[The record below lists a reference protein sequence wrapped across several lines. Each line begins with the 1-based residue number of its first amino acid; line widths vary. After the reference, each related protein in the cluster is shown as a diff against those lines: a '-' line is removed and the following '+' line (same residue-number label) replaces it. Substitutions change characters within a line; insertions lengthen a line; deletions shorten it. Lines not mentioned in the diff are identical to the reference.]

1 MRYSNILF
9 DVKDQVATIT
19 LNQPEKRN
27 RLANQTLWEIID
39 ALEKARNDNGVKVI
53 IVTGT
58 GDKAFCAGADINEF
72 IGNTNLV
79 NREQYEAYAKL
90 CTVFSSL
97 GRPSIA
103 AVRGWRWPEGV
114 VLPSIRTSPLPPR
127 TQSLGPRRST

>member
-27 RLANQTLWEIID
+27 RLGNQTLWEIID
-39 ALEKARNDNGVKVI
+39 ALEKARDDDGVKVI

-90 CTVFSSL
+90 
-97 GRPSIA
+97 
-103 AVRGWRWPEGV
+103 
-114 VLPSIRTSPLPPR
+114 
-127 TQSLGPRRST
+127 